1 MEHKK
6 TTTKPELVLP
16 ISIAT
21 KVDVGRLLREV
32 SGIDEF
38 LEQASIRQPGSS
50 LALPKTT
57 KVVDDIVS
65 TNKVNLLVDTERKAL
80 IDFLT
85 EIREKAPEIHMSFSA
100 EPSAS
105 FMQKL
110 TTYLRENI
118 HPHTLVQVGLQPT
131 IGAGFMM
138 RTTNKYYDF
147 SLRTT
152 LKAKHQVLIDNLR
165 GVTNTTPVVQEEHA
179 K

>member
-6 TTTKPELVLP
+6 TATKSELVLP
-16 ISIAT
+16 ISIVT

-32 SGIDEF
+32 TGIDDF
-38 LEQASIRQPGSS
+38 LEQASIRQPGTT
-50 LALPKTT
+50 LVLPKTT
-57 KVVDDIVS
+57 KVVDDLV
-65 TNKVNLLVDTERKAL
+65 TANNVNLLVDTERRAL
-80 IDFLT
+80 IEFLNT
-85 EIREKAPEIHMSFSA
+85 IRDKAPEIHMSFSA

-105 FMQKL
+105 FMLKL
-110 TTYLRENI
+110 ATYFRDNI
-118 HPHTLVQVGLQPT
+118 HPHTLLQVGLQPT

-165 GVTNTTPVVQEEHA
+165 SPEGATAAINPEPAT
-179 K
+179 